1 MKSTN
6 KSIKN
11 TFAVIMIVFSFMSCK
26 KDVFK
31 SDIFIKKEW
40 KADLTTSN
48 VIPAVSGRTDHA
60 VAVIYLMDNN
70 QLSYNIYF
78 DKPFE
83 NGDNAT
89 SAKLYTGSATENGT
103 VLLDLKNSVFNAQ
116 REVSG
121 ILTLDEVVMQKLQ
134 SESVYVQVGSTQKV
148 NGLVRGQLR

>member
-6 KSIKN
+6 MSIKN
-11 TFAVIMIVFSFMSCK
+11 ILVVVIMLTLISCK

-40 KADLTTSN
+40 KIDLNTSN
-48 VIPAVSGRTDHA
+48 IIPAISSRTDHA
-60 VAVIYLMDNN
+60 VAILYLMDNK

-89 SAKLYTGSATENGT
+89 SAKLYTGSSTENGA
-103 VLLDLKNSVFNAQ
+103 VLLDLKNGSFNAQ
-116 REVSG
+116 REISG
-121 ILTLDEVVMQKLQ
+121 ILNLDDVTIQKLQ
-134 SESVYVQVGSTQKV
+134 SESVYMQVSSSQKTD
-148 NGLVRGQLR
+148 GLVRGQLR